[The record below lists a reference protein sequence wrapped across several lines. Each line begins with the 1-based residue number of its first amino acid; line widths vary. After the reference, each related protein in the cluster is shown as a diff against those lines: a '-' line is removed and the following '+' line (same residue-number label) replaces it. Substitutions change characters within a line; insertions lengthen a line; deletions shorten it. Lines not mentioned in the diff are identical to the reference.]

1 MFLLIRAREYNLGI
15 GKLTARERK
24 EGMMIYVLICLSM
37 SLAGVAGLQF
47 FYMIYLDR
55 MDKEQKK
62 RLRILERRCS
72 KLTELLKAS
81 ETQISE
87 QEKIIESICEE
98 RGEGEEAWAD
108 TIE

>member
-1 MFLLIRAREYNLGI
+1 
-15 GKLTARERK
+15 
-24 EGMMIYVLICLSM
+24 MMIYVLICLSL

-47 FYMIYLDR
+47 FYLIYLDR

-62 RLRILERRCS
+62 RLRLLERRCS
-72 KLTELLKAS
+72 KLTNLLKTA
-81 ETQISE
+81 EAQVSE

-98 RGEGEEAWAD
+98 YTEEEEAWAD